1 MKKHSQRTLYRI
13 LVLAAVYA
21 VLVFVMLKAES
32 VNPDASIHNVY
43 DVIWYTLTTLTTVG
57 YGDMYPVSTLGRL
70 IGMIF
75 LLLSLG
81 FLALLVGLSVSFL
94 RNRLIPVWY
103 LRSGRGRKTALFNT
117 CNAEAE
123 VLAAALRA
131 EDDPYITMFAGTEGK
146 TSAAGMTTV
155 LTVEELLK
163 HIKDTSRTSVF
174 CVSENEAENRILA
187 GKLRESGCSVYCE
200 STYEPDRLPEHEHMF
215 DVYSICARMYW
226 NKYPLK
232 DAAERIVL
240 IGSGMYAEA
249 LLEQGLLQNVCDP
262 RQNVSYHC
270 IGDYAHFRRNHPALE
285 KICTIGS
292 HDGHR
297 DSIIFADVP
306 WNDDL
311 TLLREAD
318 RVIICTDTEE
328 ENLSIVTELF
338 RYNAVKGSVY
348 ARVSVPVEGITVFG
362 SAEEIWTP
370 ELITKASLNR
380 MAMELNEI
388 YRAQTG
394 GKAAEWKDLSSFTR
408 RSNLASA
415 DHLPVKVRILL
426 PDVHGTEFT
435 PDTYRQAYEAFRRT
449 GGDERE
455 RLRMI
460 EHERWVRFHLM
471 NGWSYAPV
479 RNNIARQHPLL
490 VPYEELSVPD
500 REKDDYA
507 WEILK
512 VLSET
517 PHKA

>member
-1 MKKHSQRTLYRI
+1 MKDHTQRTLYRI
-13 LVLAAVYA
+13 LTLAAIYA
-21 VLVFVMLKAES
+21 VLVFVMLKAEQTH
-32 VNPDASIHNVY
+32 PDASIRSVY
-43 DVIWYTLTTLTTVG
+43 DVVWYTLTTLTTVG
-57 YGDMYPVSTLGRL
+57 YGDMYPVSTLGKV

-75 LLLSLG
+75 MLLSLG

-94 RNRLIPVWY
+94 KNRAVPLWY
-103 LRSGRGRKTALFNT
+103 LRSAKGRRTALFNT
-117 CNAEAE
+117 CSAEAE
-123 VLAAALRA
+123 VLAAALKA
-131 EDDPYITMFAGTEGK
+131 EKDPYITLFAGTEGK
-146 TSAAGMTTV
+146 TSAAGMTTD
-155 LTVEELLK
+155 LSVEELLK

-174 CVSENEAENRILA
+174 CLSRNEAENRILA
-187 GKLRESGCSVYCE
+187 RKLRDSGCSVYCE

-226 NKYPLK
+226 NQYPLN
-232 DAAERIVL
+232 DPAEKIVL

-249 LLEQGLLQNVCDP
+249 LLEQGLIQNVRDP
-262 RQNVSYHC
+262 RQHVSYRC
-270 IGDYAHFRRNHPALE
+270 IGDFAHFCRNHPALDQ
-285 KICTIGS
+285 ICTLGS
-292 HDGHR
+292 EDEHR
-297 DSIIFADVP
+297 DSIIFSDVP

-311 TLLREAD
+311 SLLREAD
-318 RVIICTDTEE
+318 RVIICTDREE

-338 RYNAVKGSVY
+338 RYNAVRGTVY
-348 ARVSVPVEGITVFG
+348 ARVSVPVEGVTVFG
-362 SAEEIWTP
+362 STEEIWTP

-380 MAMELNEI
+380 MAVELNEI

-394 GKAAEWKDLSSFTR
+394 GKAAEWKELSSFTR

-426 PDVHGTEFT
+426 PEEHGTEFS
-435 PDTYRQAYEAFRRT
+435 PDTYRKAYEVFRRT
-449 GGDERE
+449 AGDERE

-479 RNNIARQHPLL
+479 RDNSARRHPLI
-490 VPYEELSVPD
+490 VPYEQLSVSD

-512 VLSET
+512 VLSGNE
-517 PHKA
+517 HKA

>member
-1 MKKHSQRTLYRI
+1 MKDHTQRTLYRI
-13 LVLAAVYA
+13 LTLAAVYA
-21 VLVFVMLKAES
+21 VLVFVMLKAEQTH
-32 VNPDASIHNVY
+32 PDTSIRSVY
-43 DVIWYTLTTLTTVG
+43 DVVWYTLTTLTTVG
-57 YGDMYPVSTLGRL
+57 YGDMYPVSTLGKV

-75 LLLSLG
+75 MLLSLG

-103 LRSGRGRKTALFNT
+103 LRSSKGRRIALFNT
-117 CNAEAE
+117 CNSKAE

-131 EDDPYITMFAGTEGK
+131 EDDPFITMFAGTEGR
-146 TSAAGMTTV
+146 SSSAGMTTI

-174 CVSENEAENRILA
+174 CVSKNEAENRILA

-232 DAAERIVL
+232 DAAEQIVL
-240 IGSGMYAEA
+240 IGSGRYAEA

-262 RQNVSYHC
+262 QQHVSYRC
-270 IGDYAHFRRNHPALE
+270 IGDYAHFRRNHPVLE
-285 KICTIGS
+285 KICTIGTA
-292 HDGHR
+292 DEHR

-311 TLLREAD
+311 SLLREAD

-338 RYNAVKGSVY
+338 RYNAVRGAVY
-348 ARVSVPVEGITVFG
+348 ARVSVPVEGVAVFG

-370 ELITKASLNR
+370 ELITRASLNR

-415 DHLPVKVRILL
+415 DHLSVKVRILL
-426 PDVHGTEFT
+426 PDVHGTAFT
-435 PDTYRQAYEAFRRT
+435 PDIYRKAYEAFRRT
-449 GGDERE
+449 DGDERE

-490 VPYEELSVPD
+490 VPYRELSVPD

-512 VLSET
+512 VLSEA
-517 PHKA
+517 PNKP